1 MTIPKPTQFHMKF
14 SKFVPLAALRCLPTL
29 MLCAAAGGV
38 PAWASGPG
46 TVPFKASL
54 VTAETLGYD
63 PVRCPVAGIV
73 GTTTGAGQSS
83 HLGAVK
89 MVATD
94 CPLLVPGVVP
104 TFSNGVLTLTATNGD
119 QLNAN
124 YQGALHPMAGVPDLY
139 SIVGDFSVTGGTGR
153 FAGAKGSGYL
163 QGTITLGP
171 LVSKGEYQVTGVLS
185 Y

>member
-1 MTIPKPTQFHMKF
+1 MKL
-14 SKFVPLAALRCLPTL
+14 SKFVPFVSLRCLPTL
-29 MLCAAAGGV
+29 LLSAAAIGM
-38 PAWASGPG
+38 PAWASG
-46 TVPFKASL
+46 TVPFKANL

-63 PVRCPVAGIV
+63 PARCPIAGIV

-83 HLGAVK
+83 HLGTVK

-119 QLNAN
+119 HLNAN
-124 YQGALHPMAGVPDLY
+124 YQGGLLPVAGVPDLY